1 MDYGAEVSFLNFG
14 RLGSGLGHKVKVM
27 FNVRVSGLCRF
38 QCCVAQAL
46 LSASSFAACGSSVL
60 MMEIGSNKRHI
71 TFSL

>member
-1 MDYGAEVSFLNFG
+1 VSFLNFG
-14 RLGSGLGHKVKVM
+14 RLGFGLGHRVKVI

-38 QCCVAQAL
+38 QCCVVQAL